1 MQKKV
6 IVGLTGQSGAGKSTA
21 ARMFQDN
28 RFYIVDADKV
38 AREITSST
46 KTAEKLAELF
56 GNSILYD
63 DDTLN
68 RKALANIVFSD
79 SKKLQVMNELL
90 FPIIIKEIKHQIEWA
105 PNTYV
110 LLDAPQLFESKLNE
124 ICNVVV
130 SVVAPREI
138 LIQRICNRDK
148 ISKDLAEKRLA
159 SQLDELF
166 FIDHSTYVIHS
177 DGDYKHLQTRVDSIA
192 RDIKKEVDV
201 FEF

>member
-90 FPIIIKEIKHQIEWA
+90 FPIIIKEIKHKIEWA

-124 ICNVVV
+124 ICDIVV

-148 ISKDLAEKRLA
+148 ISQDLAEKRLA

-177 DGDYKHLQTRVDSIA
+177 DGDYNHLRTRVDSIA